1 MMFFRK
7 CDKKFS
13 VTESRYQE
21 INVKIQK
28 FINKEKVFPDF
39 QDIKA
44 LVIEANKELHLGPAA
59 VHEEAQ
65 NIFRSVGKRLKGR
78 REVDELDVLQSYIPE
93 TGTEDPAA
101 KDEELNKV
109 LELQA
114 REGRQRMEQY
124 LDDFYHKHVLG
135 GDTKEQTKMDNFVD
149 KDNNQT
155 KKNNESMPAEIA
167 AGHSDTDKSPTNNVI
182 DAEMEQV
189 PIQENC

>member
-1 MMFFRK
+1 MFRK

-21 INVKIQK
+21 ISVKIQK
-28 FINKEKVFPDF
+28 FINKQKVFPDF

-44 LVIEANKELHLGPAA
+44 LVNEANKDLHLGPAA

-78 REVDELDVLQSYIPE
+78 REGDESEVLLSYLPE

-109 LELQA
+109 LEQQA
-114 REGRQRMEQY
+114 REGQQRMEQY

-155 KKNNESMPAEIA
+155 TENNELTNAEPAAEP
-167 AGHSDTDKSPTNNVI
+167 SDNDSPTNVM

-189 PIQENC
+189 PIQETS

>member
-1 MMFFRK
+1 M
-7 CDKKFS
+7 
-13 VTESRYQE
+13 
-21 INVKIQK
+21 N
-28 FINKEKVFPDF
+28 
-39 QDIKA
+39 
-44 LVIEANKELHLGPAA
+44 EANKDLHLGPAA

-78 REVDELDVLQSYIPE
+78 REGDETEVLLSYLPE

-109 LELQA
+109 LEQQA

-155 KKNNESMPAEIA
+155 NKNSELANAEPA
-167 AGHSDTDKSPTNNVI
+167 AGLSDKDSPTNVM

>member
-114 REGRQRMEQY
+114 REARQRMEQY

-155 KKNNESMPAEIA
+155 KKNNESTLAETS
-167 AGHSDTDKSPTNNVI
+167 AGLRDTDKSPTNNVI

>member
-1 MMFFRK
+1 M
-7 CDKKFS
+7 
-13 VTESRYQE
+13 
-21 INVKIQK
+21 
-28 FINKEKVFPDF
+28 FPDF

-155 KKNNESMPAEIA
+155 KKNTESMTAETA
-167 AGHSDTDKSPTNNVI
+167 AGLSDTDKSPTNNVI